1 MSQSNWWSIRRP
13 SPLVHLLLI
22 VFLSFI
28 AFGAVAPVQGA
39 TIQLCEKWGYTWA
52 AGGTFYVQNNV
63 WGADTAQCIEVND
76 ATGDFVVTQ
85 SAHNNPTNGAPA
97 AYPSIVQGC
106 HWGNCTQ
113 NSGLSVPVAQ
123 LSSVTSDWSITTVNS
138 GAWNVAYDIWLSP
151 SLDTTNGYNGGAEIM
166 IWLDWNGGVQP
177 AGAVVDTV
185 TIDGATWEVWYTPID
200 WHYIAY
206 RRTTPTQSVT
216 NLDILAFVNDAIQ
229 RGYVQSSWYL
239 HAIEA
244 GFEIWQGGAGLASN
258 GFSVSVNSGGGAQPT
273 ATPTVAP
280 TQTATPP
287 GNGGGTPPTNEYV
300 ARFLELW
307 NEIHDPANG
316 YFSPQGIPYHS
327 VETLIVE
334 APDYGH
340 ETTSEAYSYWLWLE
354 AMYGRVTGDW
364 SYLADAWN
372 NMETY
377 IIPSHQDQPSNNCAY
392 KASYAPEGDAP
403 SDYPVPLD
411 PNVSVGDD
419 PICNEL
425 AQTYGTSDIYGMH
438 WLLDV
443 DNWYG
448 YGQRGDGTTAP
459 SYINTFQRGAEES
472 VWETVPHPSWEAFN
486 WGGPNGFL
494 DIFIEQPQGWQYA
507 QQYRYTNAPDADAR
521 AIQAMYWAKVWAD
534 AQGGSPLVDSLVP
547 KAAKMGDYL
556 RYAFFDKYFKTIGC
570 ESPNCPAG
578 TGYDSAHYLL
588 SWYYSWGGP
597 VSGGGWAWRI
607 GSSHVHFGYQN
618 PVAAWVLS
626 QVPAFKPASPNGAT
640 DWAVSM
646 DRQIEFYR
654 WLQSAEGAI
663 AGGAT
668 NSWNGRYDPRPA
680 GVSEFYG
687 LAYDDHPVY
696 HDPGSNTWFGWQA
709 WSMERVAEYYY
720 LTGDQRAGE
729 VMDKWVAWIKSV
741 VHLLPNGDYEI
752 PVTLEWS
759 GQPDPWN
766 PTNPGPNNNLHVTV
780 VAYNKDVGVTAALA
794 KALIYYAAATGDTES
809 QLLAK
814 ELLDRMWT
822 LYRDDKGVSVPEVR
836 EDYIRFGDEVFIPT
850 GWSGTNAQGAT
861 IQPGVTFLGLRPKY
875 TQDPDWPKVEAYLNG
890 GPAPEFRYHRFW
902 AQVDVALANALYG
915 EFFGGGITP
924 VPTPTPAP
932 ATPTPTQPPATPTPT
947 QPPATPTPA
956 PATPTPPPAGETA
969 CRVDYVVRNEWSGG
983 ATVDV
988 TITNTGS
995 ATINGWTLTWT
1006 FPGNQ
1011 QITNGWNV
1019 TLSQSGAGVTASD
1032 VGWNG
1037 TIAPAGSVTFG
1048 FNLNWSGANP
1058 TPTDFT
1064 LNGQP
1069 CNGAGST
1076 PTSPTPTPT
1085 QPPASPTPT
1094 PTPAPATP
1102 TPTQP
1107 PATPTPTP
1115 VPPTPT
1121 PVPPTPTPPPA
1132 GETACR
1138 VDYVVRNEWS
1148 GGATVDVTITNTGS
1162 ATINGWTLTW
1172 TFPGNQQITNGWNVT
1187 LSQSGAGVTA
1197 SDVGWNGTIAP
1208 AGSVT
1213 FGFNLNWSGAN
1224 PTPTD
1229 FTLNGQ
1235 PCNGAGST
1243 PTSPTPTPTQPP
1255 ATPTPT
1261 QPPATPTPT
1270 SVPPT
1275 PIPGTHLDNPFVGA
1289 TWYVNPDWA
1298 ANVLNQA
1305 QQTGGVLGQKMAK
1318 VAQYSTA
1325 VWLDRI
1331 GAITEGRGL
1340 QGHLDEALAQG
1351 ANLITIVIY
1360 DLPNRDCA
1368 ADASNGELLIAE
1380 NGLQRYKTDYIDVI
1394 YNILAQPQY
1403 RDLRIVAIIEPDSL
1417 PNLVT
1422 NLSVPACAEADA
1434 TGAYV
1439 QGIQYAIDTLHQLPN
1454 VYIYLDIAHS
1464 GWLGWSDN
1472 FQKAVTLYTQVVQGT
1487 ADGFN
1492 SIDGFVTNVS
1502 NYTPLEEP
1510 YLPDSSLTIG
1520 GQPVRSAKFYEW
1532 NPYFDELDFAQALRQ
1547 AFIQQGFPSSIGM
1560 LIDTS
1565 RNGWGGSSYGR
1576 SRPTAPSTNTT
1587 NVDVYV
1593 DESRVDRRYHRGNWC
1608 NQASGIGERPQASP
1622 VPGIDAYVW
1631 IKPPGES
1638 DGVSEPGIVDPVD
1651 PNKKFDRMCD
1661 PNGQNLYNSAYPT
1674 GALPNAPHAGRW
1686 FPEHFEILVQNAYP
1700 PIQP

>member
-1 MSQSNWWSIRRP
+1 
-13 SPLVHLLLI
+13 
-22 VFLSFI
+22 
-28 AFGAVAPVQGA
+28 
-39 TIQLCEKWGYTWA
+39 
-52 AGGTFYVQNNV
+52 
-63 WGADTAQCIEVND
+63 
-76 ATGDFVVTQ
+76 
-85 SAHNNPTNGAPA
+85 
-97 AYPSIVQGC
+97 
-106 HWGNCTQ
+106 
-113 NSGLSVPVAQ
+113 
-123 LSSVTSDWSITTVNS
+123 
-138 GAWNVAYDIWLSP
+138 
-151 SLDTTNGYNGGAEIM
+151 
-166 IWLDWNGGVQP
+166 
-177 AGAVVDTV
+177 
-185 TIDGATWEVWYTPID
+185 
-200 WHYIAY
+200 
-206 RRTTPTQSVT
+206 
-216 NLDILAFVNDAIQ
+216 
-229 RGYVQSSWYL
+229 
-239 HAIEA
+239 
-244 GFEIWQGGAGLASN
+244 
-258 GFSVSVNSGGGAQPT
+258 GGAQPT

-287 GNGGGTPPTNEYV
+287 GNGGGAPPTNEYV

-494 DIFIEQPQGWQYA
+494 DLFIEQPQGWQYA

-932 ATPTPTQPPATPTPT
+932 ATPTPTQPLATPTPT

-1019 TLSQSGAGVTASD
+1019 TLSQSGAVVTASD

-1069 CNGAGST
+1069 CNGA
-1076 PTSPTPTPT
+1076 
-1085 QPPASPTPT
+1085 
-1094 PTPAPATP
+1094 
-1102 TPTQP
+1102 
-1107 PATPTPTP
+1107 
-1115 VPPTPT
+1115 
-1121 PVPPTPTPPPA
+1121 A
-1132 GETACR
+1132 G
-1138 VDYVVRNEWS
+1138 
-1148 GGATVDVTITNTGS
+1148 
-1162 ATINGWTLTW
+1162 
-1172 TFPGNQQITNGWNVT
+1172 
-1187 LSQSGAGVTA
+1187 
-1197 SDVGWNGTIAP
+1197 
-1208 AGSVT
+1208 
-1213 FGFNLNWSGAN
+1213 
-1224 PTPTD
+1224 
-1229 FTLNGQ
+1229 
-1235 PCNGAGST
+1235 
-1243 PTSPTPTPTQPP
+1243 
-1255 ATPTPT
+1255 
-1261 QPPATPTPT
+1261 
-1270 SVPPT
+1270 
-1275 PIPGTHLDNPFVGA
+1275 
-1289 TWYVNPDWA
+1289 
-1298 ANVLNQA
+1298 
-1305 QQTGGVLGQKMAK
+1305 
-1318 VAQYSTA
+1318 
-1325 VWLDRI
+1325 
-1331 GAITEGRGL
+1331 
-1340 QGHLDEALAQG
+1340 
-1351 ANLITIVIY
+1351 
-1360 DLPNRDCA
+1360 
-1368 ADASNGELLIAE
+1368 
-1380 NGLQRYKTDYIDVI
+1380 
-1394 YNILAQPQY
+1394 
-1403 RDLRIVAIIEPDSL
+1403 
-1417 PNLVT
+1417 
-1422 NLSVPACAEADA
+1422 
-1434 TGAYV
+1434 
-1439 QGIQYAIDTLHQLPN
+1439 
-1454 VYIYLDIAHS
+1454 
-1464 GWLGWSDN
+1464 
-1472 FQKAVTLYTQVVQGT
+1472 
-1487 ADGFN
+1487 
-1492 SIDGFVTNVS
+1492 
-1502 NYTPLEEP
+1502 
-1510 YLPDSSLTIG
+1510 
-1520 GQPVRSAKFYEW
+1520 
-1532 NPYFDELDFAQALRQ
+1532 
-1547 AFIQQGFPSSIGM
+1547 
-1560 LIDTS
+1560 
-1565 RNGWGGSSYGR
+1565 
-1576 SRPTAPSTNTT
+1576 
-1587 NVDVYV
+1587 
-1593 DESRVDRRYHRGNWC
+1593 
-1608 NQASGIGERPQASP
+1608 
-1622 VPGIDAYVW
+1622 
-1631 IKPPGES
+1631 
-1638 DGVSEPGIVDPVD
+1638 
-1651 PNKKFDRMCD
+1651 
-1661 PNGQNLYNSAYPT
+1661 
-1674 GALPNAPHAGRW
+1674 
-1686 FPEHFEILVQNAYP
+1686 
-1700 PIQP
+1700 